1 MLFEIDNDVAVAV
14 VLLAMACAM
23 GLIMRERE
31 VTRRERE
38 VTRREQRAD
47 TAMNRLERLT
57 ERMEDEERARKANKT
72 QELCL
77 ELRKEARAFVERQR
91 QEGEED

>member
-23 GLIMRERE
+23 GLIM
-31 VTRRERE
+31 RERE